1 MSHAAVYLYDAG
13 DFALLCLCNHSSD
26 YRGAA
31 HFVGQSGRLVSYVP
45 RDGKL
50 CIFGGEMHSVDLFGP
65 ALLLRLQTL
74 VSRVPPHLLLLSN
87 STSTEGPSRYGHPAP
102 WCCARRQG
110 PEFGYRTGSGCDL
123 VLSQDD

>member
-1 MSHAAVYLYDAG
+1 MSHTAVYLYDAG
-13 DFALLCLCNHSSD
+13 GFALLCLRYDPAD
-26 YRGAA
+26 YGGAA

-50 CIFGGEMHSVDLFGP
+50 CIFRGEMHSVDLLGP

-74 VSRVPPHLLLLSN
+74 GSRVSSHLLLLPK
-87 STSTEGPSRYGHPAP
+87 STSTEGHSRDGHPAP
-102 WCCARRQG
+102 GCCARRQG
-110 PEFGYRTGSGCDL
+110 PEFGHRTGSGCDL